1 MTATTTPRPSPLH
14 RLLLDDRG
22 ESAIMQQVTLFTSLL
37 TTGALIGTIGVITHA
52 GVQFQQQ
59 AFAQMESDI
68 AATALNRDFRLA
80 DGIEVEDSREF
91 TLVDRDYRSPDAEP
105 GAERECRRS
114 TWSLLPSPEDAERLQ
129 LVNAVETLPGC
140 AGGWLPTTTSERVV
154 ISSVEAGARFTYE
167 NVAGRPI
174 TFTDGSARTPSS
186 LQRFFILAF
195 GGYDRW
201 WTDDEIID
209 PTIRVVRMSMT
220 ALSPMTSGVDASVV
234 GAVPVALETIEH
246 PTGNDDVVYTTSYQV
261 LTELP

>member
-1 MTATTTPRPSPLH
+1 MTATTTPRPSLLH
-14 RLLLDDRG
+14 RLLSDRG
-22 ESAIMQQVTLFTSLL
+22 ESAIMQQITLFTSLL
-37 TTGALIGTIGVITHA
+37 TTGALIGTIGVLTRA
-52 GVQFQQQ
+52 GIGFQQQ

-68 AATALNRDFRLA
+68 AAASLYRDFDLA
-80 DGIEVEDSREF
+80 DGIEVEDSTQF
-91 TLVDRDYRSPDAEP
+91 TLIDRDYRSPDAEP
-105 GAERECRRS
+105 GSERECRRS
-114 TWSLLPSPEDAERLQ
+114 TWSLTPSPEDDERLQ
-129 LVNAVETLPGC
+129 LVNSVETLPGC
-140 AGGWLPTTTSERVV
+140 DGGWLPTTTSERVV

-174 TFTDGSARTPSS
+174 TFTDGAARTPSS
-186 LQRFFILAF
+186 LQRFFILTF

-220 ALSPMTSGVDASVV
+220 ALSPMTSGVDASIV

-246 PTGNDDVVYTTSYQV
+246 PTGNDDVVYTTTYQI